1 MAALLFASFA
11 FMPFLVPFPFAGVA
25 TLGLGPLSRAGA
37 AWSFLAAVAAYVLKD
52 ATQRGRI
59 HSGKTFR
66 FLRPEICKMQYNYSY
81 ISYRA
86 YVNMIHIYRY
96 NDNRMSLYNP

>member
-1 MAALLFASFA
+1 MFYATGPAH
-11 FMPFLVPFPFAGVA
+11 PVPMRGFPIAGVG

-37 AWSFLAAVAAYVLKD
+37 AWTFLAAVVAYVLKD

-66 FLRPEICKMQYNYSY
+66 FLRQSGD
-81 ISYRA
+81 IS
-86 YVNMIHIYRY
+86 NM
-96 NDNRMSLYNP
+96 

>member
-1 MAALLFASFA
+1 VLFVEKN
-11 FMPFLVPFPFAGVA
+11 LTGFPFAGVA

-37 AWSFLAAVAAYVLKD
+37 AWTFLAAVVAYVLKD

-66 FLRPEICKMQYNYSY
+66 YLRCVDTFFLREPKQMLASRCGSTPKLLVHGFCYGKLKRFS
-81 ISYRA
+81 
-86 YVNMIHIYRY
+86 
-96 NDNRMSLYNP
+96 